1 MINSDKVVWF
11 RNLFR
16 LPTCKIP
23 TGKSKDA
30 DCENCKYLEGR
41 IERCRDARL
50 GNEKVI
56 NDNVICDYWKKEFS
70 GVEPCDYW
78 KKNV

>member
-1 MINSDKVVWF
+1 MKTINRI

-16 LPTCKIP
+16 IYKI
-23 TGKSKDA
+23 KEEEMKDA
-30 DCENCKYLEGR
+30 SCENCKYLKGFV
-41 IERCRDARL
+41 ERCRDARL
-50 GNEKVI
+50 GDEKVI